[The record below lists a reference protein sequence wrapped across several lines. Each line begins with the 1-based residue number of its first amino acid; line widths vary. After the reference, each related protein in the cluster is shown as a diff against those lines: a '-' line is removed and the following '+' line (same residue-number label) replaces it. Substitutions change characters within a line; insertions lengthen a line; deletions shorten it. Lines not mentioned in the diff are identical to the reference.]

1 MNDRLQNL
9 VMSLRSA
16 CKILLTEKRTI
27 ENKLLPLENG
37 TIFISSLSFLPLLL
51 FIFFSFFF
59 CTVFLTAL
67 FISLFSHVS
76 LSLYTCAGLNA
87 MFIKYDDDDSG
98 YLDLDEI
105 AQLLSDTAPTTTV
118 SENDE
123 DHANDAIEILRS
135 LGG

>member
-1 MNDRLQNL
+1 
-9 VMSLRSA
+9 
-16 CKILLTEKRTI
+16 
-27 ENKLLPLENG
+27 
-37 TIFISSLSFLPLLL
+37 
-51 FIFFSFFF
+51 
-59 CTVFLTAL
+59 
-67 FISLFSHVS
+67 
-76 LSLYTCAGLNA
+76 